1 MARNVRKQL
10 LRPNI
15 TRLHRCSDGSR
26 RCLPAGLF
34 ADLLDIL
41 VDQLRLTH
49 LVQLRGLRQR
59 HVLEE
64 RIVRPG
70 VVIRHV
76 VDVPHAIA
84 RADAR
89 RVL

>member
-1 MARNVRKQL
+1 M
-10 LRPNI
+10 
-15 TRLHRCSDGSR
+15 
-26 RCLPAGLF
+26 
-34 ADLLDIL
+34 LDIL
-41 VDQLRLTH
+41 VDELRRTH
-49 LVQLRGLRQR
+49 LVQLRGLRQT

-76 VDVPHAIA
+76 VDVLHAIA
-84 RADAR
+84 RADAW